1 MCHCCAALAKSTG
14 LRKLDAALHLA
25 TAPSQASLRLAAPL
39 SPHRFSFGCPD
50 VELLR
55 RFCAER
61 FGWSA
66 GQAEE
71 LLGPVAAAY
80 EQRQSQATLD
90 SFLTMRQRFAKIK
103 SKRLQRVGLP
113 RGWGVSERGARRAPR
128 LAWRTGTQ
136 PAG

>member
-1 MCHCCAALAKSTG
+1 MAEFKHKHRGVRRNWEPPPGFPS
-14 LRKLDAALHLA
+14 DAVA
-25 TAPSQASLRLAAPL
+25 QAYAEPRVDTSKDK
-39 SPHRFSFGCPD
+39 FSFGCPD